1 MAPRVCS
8 APVDQQPECGQAA
21 VRIRRPL
28 RVYETRIFSGHESE
42 AKKARDGESGLDS
55 IIR

>member
-21 VRIRRPL
+21 VRTRRPL
-28 RVYETRIFSGHESE
+28 RVYETRIFSGHEIGG
-42 AKKARDGESGLDS
+42 KKSPRWGERAGLNH
-55 IIR
+55 